1 LKIKR
6 LKTTKKSNGQNRNNT
21 NYKSI
26 KVEGPEDFKE
36 DVHQNKKHLAAR
48 IVSWI
53 ETQIKFTK
61 MKNNKIT
68 ASIAID
74 EQKKIMGGVEIV
86 PKPRPKTIIDQI
98 LESMKPTPTIPIMST
113 IQIF

>member
-1 LKIKR
+1 
-6 LKTTKKSNGQNRNNT
+6 
-21 NYKSI
+21 
-26 KVEGPEDFKE
+26 
-36 DVHQNKKHLAAR
+36 
-48 IVSWI
+48 
-53 ETQIKFTK
+53 
-61 MKNNKIT
+61 MKNHKIT

-74 EQKKIMGGVEIV
+74 EQGKIMGGVEIV